1 MVHSKRLFFV
11 FFVCILF
18 LLGGNVYA
26 QLSTFGKEFY
36 FGLMENNLKENN
48 IDKAVI
54 TITAREEAIGTI
66 QYLGQTVNFSIGS
79 NDVFTHEILSSDF
92 DVLHRG
98 SGVVRDKG
106 IVISSSG
113 EISVHAFNIRSTS
126 SDASVILPVK
136 TLGQDYLVTA
146 HYTDVNLG
154 ENNFE
159 STLLVVAVEDQ
170 TRVEITPTKTTVNGN
185 PAGVPFEVV
194 LNSGQ
199 SFQLKAFGDL
209 TGSRVRV
216 LDAEGNECKKVAV
229 FGGNKMTQAGT
240 CGSTADHLF
249 QQTYPLFAWGNSF
262 IHIPLLDRTSGD
274 LVKVLAAE
282 NGTQIRVN
290 GQLELT
296 LNAGQFHVFDFNA
309 TETKFIEGSNPIS
322 VTAIAKSSDCDA
334 AAVATLGDPSMI
346 TYNPNNHRIKS
357 IVFNSLKSFGFVR
370 HYVNII
376 VPTASIDK
384 TLLNGKGISSNFS
397 PVPGISE
404 FSFARVAVG
413 GGVNSLSNPDGL
425 IAYAYGYGNKSSY
438 GFSAGAN
445 FEDTEFT
452 IQSDFGLDD
461 EHIACFGQEGTWE
474 VAANNPQY
482 TQFTWDFGDGTATVS
497 GKVVN
502 HSFEKEGTF
511 LVKVLA
517 SNGVAGCPVENEFE
531 FEVVVK
537 KVEFEIVGAEQV
549 CPGSEE
555 TYELGTSSNLEKLEW
570 IEVIG
575 GTVLEETESSISIQ
589 WQEDVADAGIRVVG
603 VSPDGCKSEPLF
615 FPVTFGDQSIDAI
628 PEGETSVCISG
639 DSQFAYNIPA
649 DLQQGSFEIQWVV
662 TGGEINSD
670 PSEPTVYVRWE
681 KGAEEKSIY
690 FSVLEE
696 GQSCG
701 KVSEK
706 LEVSEVAE
714 VPFIDPVIT
723 GSNEVCIGTEI
734 TYSFT
739 SETPFSSL
747 DWIDIN
753 GGEIVSQSENEV
765 VVRWVAE
772 LENMGF
778 SLIPYHDNGCPGTL
792 ISFDVTV
799 KDSEVVEA
807 PIGNQFLCGPE
818 FMEMTY
824 SIPQQ
829 TIEGTISWV
838 INGGEIIGS
847 SEGEAVNVI
856 WSSEESE
863 RWIGYLI
870 DPVDAS
876 QCPAVSERLQIELS
890 NPIQIKEV
898 NETSPSCPGSDD
910 GKLDLQ
916 ISGGSGEY
924 IFEWEGYPDAKGSQ
938 LENIPAGEYQ
948 VSVYDVNSCGFGE
961 FTVSLTDPEAMR
973 LVEEIKLLPTTCN
986 ESSDGGFVAN
996 ISGGLPPYSVPGF
1009 DFTSDGQTVSVSGL
1023 SKGSFKL
1030 FVEDSKGCILPI
1042 EGEIPGSEALQVR
1055 FVEVSESC
1063 PGGNF
1068 GRLAVE
1074 VEGGVGPYT
1083 YSWNLGEGI
1092 AGISRS
1098 LDADLS
1104 SNSISNMPSGDYEVM
1119 VTDANGCQV
1128 RAYGRIPETQPQ
1140 VRMPT
1145 GYLPTDGLYYPV
1157 SNCSLEYNLTVFDRW
1172 GNVAYTGSEGW
1183 DGLINGKEA
1192 PNGTYTYQISY
1203 QFRLGDQLENE
1214 KKSGVFVL
1222 IR

>member
-1 MVHSKRLFFV
+1 
-11 FFVCILF
+11 
-18 LLGGNVYA
+18 
-26 QLSTFGKEFY
+26 
-36 FGLMENNLKENN
+36 MENNLKENN

-54 TITAREEAIGTI
+54 TITAREEAIGSI
-66 QYLGQTVNFSIGS
+66 QYLGQTVNFSIGP

-98 SGVVRDKG
+98 SGVIREKG

-136 TLGQDYLVTA
+136 TLGQEYLVTA

-159 STLLVVAVEDQ
+159 STLLIVAVEDQ

-185 PAGVPFEVV
+185 PAGVPFEIV
-194 LNSGQ
+194 LNSRQ

-249 QQTYPLFAWGNSF
+249 QQTYPLFAWGKSF

-282 NGTQIRVN
+282 NGTQVRVN

-357 IVFNSLKSFGFVR
+357 IVFNSLQSFGFVR

-376 VPTASIDK
+376 VSTASIDK
-384 TLLNGKGISSNFS
+384 TLLNGKNISSEFS
-397 PVPGISE
+397 QVPGNPE

-445 FEDTEFT
+445 FEDTEFK
-452 IQSDFGLDD
+452 IESDFGFDD
-461 EHIACFGQEGTWE
+461 EHLACLGQDAIWE
-474 VAANNPQY
+474 VSANNPQY
-482 TQFTWDFGDGTATVS
+482 TQFIWDFGDGTSPVS

-502 HSFEKEGTF
+502 HSFEEPGTF
-511 LVKVLA
+511 LVKVSA
-517 SNGVAGCPVENEFE
+517 SNGVVGCPVENEFE

-537 KVEFEIVGAEQV
+537 EVEFEILGAEQV

-555 TYELGTSSNLEKLEW
+555 TYELGTSSNLEKLDW
-570 IEVIG
+570 LEVIG
-575 GTVLEETESSISIQ
+575 GVIIDEDDSSVTIE
-589 WQEDVADAGIRVVG
+589 WQENIEGAGIQVVG
-603 VSPDGCKSEPLF
+603 FSPEGCESEPLF
-615 FPVTFGDQSIDAI
+615 FPVTFGEQSIDAI
-628 PEGETSVCISG
+628 PDGEVSVCITG
-639 DSQFAYNIPA
+639 NDEFAYNLPA
-649 DLQQGSFEIQWVV
+649 DFQQGSFEIEWFVV
-662 TGGEINSD
+662 GGEIISGQ
-670 PSEPTVYVRWE
+670 SESTVFVQWE

-696 GQSCG
+696 GQACG
-701 KVSEK
+701 KVSDK

-714 VPFIDPVIT
+714 VPF
-723 GSNEVCIGTEI
+723 SNPEIAGAKEICIGTEI
-734 TYSFT
+734 TYTFT
-739 SETPFSSL
+739 STTPYSSL
-747 DWIDIN
+747 DWIDIK
-753 GGEIVSQSENEV
+753 GGEIDGQSGNEV
-765 VVRWVAE
+765 VIRWVAE
-772 LENMGF
+772 VENMGF
-778 SLIPYHDNGCPGTL
+778 SLIPYHENGCPGTL
-792 ISFDVTV
+792 ISFNVTV
-799 KDSEVVEA
+799 KESEVVDA
-807 PIGNQFLCGPE
+807 PEGNRFLCGPE

-829 TIEGTISWV
+829 TIEGSISWV

-847 SEGEAVNVI
+847 SEGETVNVI
-856 WSSEESE
+856 WSSDESE

-876 QCPAVSERLQIELS
+876 QCPAVSERLEIELS
-890 NPIQIKEV
+890 NPIEINEV
-898 NETSPSCPGSDD
+898 IETTPSCPGSSD
-910 GKLDLQ
+910 GKLN
-916 ISGGSGEY
+916 IEIEGGSGEY
-924 IFEWEGYPDAKGSQ
+924 IFEWEGYPDTNSSQ
-938 LENIPAGEYQ
+938 LENIPSGEYR
-948 VSVYDVNSCGFGE
+948 VTVYDINSCGFGE
-961 FTVSLTDPEAMR
+961 FTVSLTDPQPLK
-973 LVEEIKLLPTTCN
+973 LVEELKLLPTTCN

-996 ISGGLPPYSVPGF
+996 ISGGEPPYIVPGF
-1009 DFTSDGQTVSVSGL
+1009 EFTSDGQVISVKGL
-1023 SKGSFKL
+1023 SQGSFKL
-1030 FVEDSKGCILPI
+1030 FIEDSKGCSIPI
-1042 EGEIPGSEALQVR
+1042 EGEIPGPQALQVR
-1055 FVEVSESC
+1055 FSEVSESC

-1083 YSWNLGEGI
+1083 YSWSLGEGI

-1098 LDADLS
+1098 SQEAFT
-1104 SNSISNMPSGDYEVM
+1104 NNFISEMPSGDYEVT
-1119 VTDANGCQV
+1119 VTDGNGCQV

-1157 SNCSLEYNLTVFDRW
+1157 SNCTLEYSLTVFDRW
-1172 GNVAYTGSEGW
+1172 GKVIYNGSEGW

-1192 PNGTYTYQISY
+1192 PTGTYTYQISY